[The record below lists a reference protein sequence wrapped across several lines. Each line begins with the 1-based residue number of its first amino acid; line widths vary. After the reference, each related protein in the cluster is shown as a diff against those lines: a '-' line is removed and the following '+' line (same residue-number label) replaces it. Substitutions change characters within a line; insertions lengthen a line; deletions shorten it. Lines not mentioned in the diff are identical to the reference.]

1 MACGAM
7 IPEAVEASEELLRE
21 GVFANII
28 NITGPGPLYRHY
40 QDSVRSAV
48 SGNPKEPFMS
58 DSIPTAERKAPVVTV
73 ADGHPHSLAW
83 LGGALGTT
91 VTPLGVTEFGQSG
104 SRTELYKEYAIDVD
118 SIIAAC
124 FTALDI

>member
-1 MACGAM
+1 
-7 IPEAVEASEELLRE
+7 
-21 GVFANII
+21 
-28 NITGPGPLYRHY
+28 
-40 QDSVRSAV
+40 
-48 SGNPKEPFMS
+48 
-58 DSIPTAERKAPVVTV
+58 VTV